1 MKRLNISSTYWMVH
15 FRNFIFLTFWQ
26 LGTWISA
33 AAVIN
38 CFWDQLACSCEETI
52 GVYYSKLLI
61 AYYLFFIIS
70 FSVSIES
77 KCKGIAGLKSVDII
91 WKLPYH
97 KDFSNLTSYRVSYC
111 TSGPPCYSGT
121 IGQYQLG
128 CTLNRSHSLEKEL
141 KCTIIAKDL
150 FPFQF
155 YFKVDIQTSDGVRF
169 RSGAKACRLL
179 TNSKYIMIYKGK

>member
-1 MKRLNISSTYWMVH
+1 M
-15 FRNFIFLTFWQ
+15 
-26 LGTWISA
+26 
-33 AAVIN
+33 
-38 CFWDQLACSCEETI
+38 
-52 GVYYSKLLI
+52 
-61 AYYLFFIIS
+61 
-70 FSVSIES
+70 SIES

-91 WKLPYH
+91 WKPPYH

-111 TSGPPCYSGT
+111 TSGLPCLGGT

-155 YFKVDIQTSDGVRF
+155 YFKVEIQTSDGVRF

-179 TNSKYIMIYKGK
+179 TNSKYII